1 MGEHTGVCS
10 SVLGG
15 SVFDFGN
22 KMKARRVPQALREG
36 HAWYCSSAKLP
47 EALGWDK
54 EETGSSKKSRSR
66 ALGRFSLSPRLP
78 LPLTAELVPQ
88 GGGSTPVPE
97 AKQKHSHGCRK
108 HMCVTGDCVHTL
120 LYVTDTSK
128 DPLSSSGP

>member
-66 ALGRFSLSPRLP
+66 ALGPSPSLPIPSLWVEV
-78 LPLTAELVPQ
+78 LMLLFLTI
-88 GGGSTPVPE
+88 
-97 AKQKHSHGCRK
+97 
-108 HMCVTGDCVHTL
+108 
-120 LYVTDTSK
+120 
-128 DPLSSSGP
+128 SSLRGLKSLFLFGAV